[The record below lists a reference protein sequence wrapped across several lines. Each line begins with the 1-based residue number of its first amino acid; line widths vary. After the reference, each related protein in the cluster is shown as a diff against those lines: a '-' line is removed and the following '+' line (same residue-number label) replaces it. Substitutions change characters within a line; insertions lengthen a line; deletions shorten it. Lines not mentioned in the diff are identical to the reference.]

1 MSNITSSSYP
11 VVTVSKDGDQ
21 FAIVRGGQLM
31 KMTRQALTDYIN
43 QLAPDALIE
52 LADTPVSYIGQQG
65 KGLVVNATEDAM
77 EFAPTVSSNYLA
89 LTDTPSSYGGQAGRV
104 PTVNSGET
112 ALEFIDRTFLLLKDV
127 PSSYVGRSGDFLRV
141 NSGETGL
148 EFLPNP
154 ISDSIVWIESVD
166 DFAVQD
172 ATTITL
178 ESNKIYIPAAP
189 ISTGKRFVCQPNTSI
204 FGLSLSRDVTWTYTG
219 TGDMFTGVD
228 VETVSISRLQYNC
241 SNANQVF
248 NFSDTTPGL
257 SQIVLSLCIGV
268 VTTGAIAKKFG
279 TFTDVVLLQID
290 ACSAPDIDDGITL
303 AGNIGLLSINR
314 FFEGSDEATFVAL
327 DLGSATIDQAFEIV
341 NFSMNCATAGS
352 VGISG
357 LASSGNIGA
366 NIIATVRDCEFN
378 VDTPLVNVDPSDI
391 RYEFTGNSDVPDS
404 LNAADVYLTG
414 GTELIEIASA
424 STFAEIGV
432 PGSAGVS
439 WASDVSSRFSV
450 GADGVVTYNGVK
462 PIDVVVSATATVSKV
477 GGGADE
483 IEVRIAQNWVAPS
496 TGLSKSRG
504 ITQSSTPTSVP
515 MQALVTLQPGDDLRP
530 IFANNSTTTDI
541 NGLAVSLAVRGAK

>member
-43 QLAPDALIE
+43 QISPGALIE
-52 LADTPVSYIGQQG
+52 LADTPVSYVGQQG
-65 KGLVVNATEDAM
+65 KALVVNAGEDALEF
-77 EFAPTVSSNYLA
+77 EFATAGNFLA
-89 LTDTPSSYGGQAGRV
+89 LTDTPGAYGTQAGKFLA
-104 PTVNSGET
+104 VNSGET
-112 ALEFIDRTFLLLKDV
+112 AVEFIDSAFTLLGDT
-127 PSSYVGRSGDFLRV
+127 PNSFAGRGGDFLRV
-141 NSGETGL
+141 NSGETAL
-148 EFLPNP
+148 EFVPNP
-154 ISDSIVWIESVD
+154 STDAIVYVESVN
-166 DFAVQD
+166 DFSVQD

-178 ESNKIYIPAAP
+178 ESNKVYIPVASIVTA
-189 ISTGKRFVCQPNTSI
+189 KRFIVQQNVSI
-204 FGLSLSRDVTWTYTG
+204 FGLSLSRDITWTYTG
-219 TGDMFTGVD
+219 TGDMFSGVD
-228 VETVSISRLQYNC
+228 VETFNLMRLQFNAA
-241 SNANQVF
+241 NANQVF

-257 SQIVLSLCIGV
+257 SQVVINLCIGV
-268 VTTGAIAKKFG
+268 APSGRVAKKYG
-279 TFTDVVLLQID
+279 TFDDLLLVQID
-290 ACSAPDIDDGITL
+290 NCSAPNLDDGVTL
-303 AGNIGLLSINR
+303 SGTIGLLSVSR
-314 FFEGSDEATFVAL
+314 FFLGSSVGTFTGL
-327 DLGSATIDQAFEIV
+327 DLGSSTIDQAFEIS
-341 NFSMNCATAGS
+341 NFSINSAASGS
-352 VGISG
+352 EGISG

-404 LNAADVYLTG
+404 LNAVDVYLTG

-424 STFAEIGV
+424 STFVEIGV

-477 GGGADE
+477 GGGADQ

-504 ITQSSTPTSVP
+504 ITQNSTPTSVP